1 MCTTKKNLYHA
12 SKTLARTFYPL
23 FCCKDISLRRTRDDG
38 RGTREVKTPIAMNLL
53 NLEKTCEDNEFVKG
67 LYSWQAAEGP
77 ASKCIQC
84 GTCEAMCPQSI
95 DIIDNLAVAVE
106 HYES

>member
-1 MCTTKKNLYHA
+1 
-12 SKTLARTFYPL
+12 
-23 FCCKDISLRRTRDDG
+23 
-38 RGTREVKTPIAMNLL
+38 MNLL
-53 NLEKTCEDNEFVKG
+53 NLERTTEDNEFVKG

-95 DIIDNLAVAVE
+95 DIIDHLAEAVE
-106 HYES
+106 HFEG